1 MKIPFTLF
9 FVITY
14 QLFNAQTS
22 VNATGKTVSSSS
34 GSNSYSV
41 GQVVYS
47 TNSTAPYAITQGVQ
61 QPYTILDVSTVEEL
75 NNNLVINVFPNPT
88 TKDIIITLVEPS
100 NDILEYHLINEIGN
114 VIESGVVNEHLT
126 QISITHL
133 AVSNLRLQIV
143 NKQYGNILKSY
154 NLIKF

>member
-1 MKIPFTLF
+1 MKITFTLF
-9 FVITY
+9 LVITY
-14 QLFNAQTS
+14 NLFYAQTS
-22 VNATGKTVSSSS
+22 VNATGTTVSSSS

-47 TNSTAPYAITQGVQ
+47 INSTIPYSITQGVQ
-61 QPYTILDVSTVEEL
+61 QPYTILDASNVEEL
-75 NNNLVINVFPNPT
+75 NSNLVINVFPNPT
-88 TKDIIITLVEPS
+88 TQDIIITLVEPS
-100 NDILEYHLINEIGN
+100 DDILEYHLINELGK
-114 VIESGVVNEHLT
+114 VIESGVMNEHMT

-143 NKQYGNILKSY
+143 NKQYGNILKSF